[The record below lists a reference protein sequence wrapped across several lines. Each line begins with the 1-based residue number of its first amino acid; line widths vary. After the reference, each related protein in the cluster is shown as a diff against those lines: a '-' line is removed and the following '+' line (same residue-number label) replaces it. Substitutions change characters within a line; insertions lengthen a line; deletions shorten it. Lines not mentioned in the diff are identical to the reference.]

1 MKPNSKKSIVYAKV
15 LDRKVLMVEVF
26 IHPVCSLG
34 NQPATENKD
43 NKYKWFT
50 EEHFR
55 RLISKLQDVI
65 LARVLAPSET
75 KGKKKGKNDRMS
87 QCDCAETLPDHE
99 LLIQYQ
105 FVRKRMC
112 GQIVLV
118 QKKEESQAGDPK
130 VARDVQQSDYSG
142 GGYESCVFYP
152 EKLHVTV
159 MLNSQPGDQKPAA
172 KSQVTEDVQEQ
183 QPPKSTISKYFNKEN
198 VYATRSTLKKRAA
211 SKCLNKKNDSQ
222 GKSESYVCSNLPV
235 GVNSEETE
243 KENSK
248 VFDSA
253 KVQDVETDGRNEDIS
268 CVNQFSPKIE
278 THDVVP
284 LHESENGS
292 KQDEYDQK
300 ILKRRGNEDN
310 EQGWSQNEISADS
323 VSVTKEDVPQVASCS
338 DGFNSLKDVTNVEA
352 VKDTQKNKSESI
364 VSNSSKLK
372 RRRSFSESD
381 TTNSDTV
388 PCLRSRISKNKT
400 VKKQRAVSSDESGG
414 KRKAIAL
421 VDRTED
427 DNDFETPKVRRNTAK
442 RKGSDLSDDQD
453 LFTSAFS
460 TDDETSSNVKPDAK
474 GTINSKKRRT
484 NQVEIKGKAL
494 SGKAANLARKRVTT
508 RQAKTVNGTAV
519 TDLEDVTE
527 EPESSPARAIAVED
541 KPVKLNIRNVEELT
555 ASQTEQLVREYT
567 RELRDIFEGKIYCR
581 RHEDYKKGGKMKG
594 DLAFQ
599 VQFGSFSE
607 EQRDRIMGVLTNM
620 FCYKHS
626 KYFDYVSKVLLPE
639 TLVMVYMRVERKT
652 RLEAERLLLEGPTS
666 SK

>member
-1 MKPNSKKSIVYAKV
+1 MFDLVFRLLDDDQVIVKSKGLNIDFV
-15 LDRKVLMVEVF
+15 
-26 IHPVCSLG
+26 
-34 NQPATENKD
+34 
-43 NKYKWFT
+43 
-50 EEHFR
+50 
-55 RLISKLQDVI
+55 
-65 LARVLAPSET
+65 
-75 KGKKKGKNDRMS
+75 
-87 QCDCAETLPDHE
+87 
-99 LLIQYQ
+99 LLICVWCAVLS
-105 FVRKRMC
+105 VRK
-112 GQIVLV
+112 
-118 QKKEESQAGDPK
+118 
-130 VARDVQQSDYSG
+130 
-142 GGYESCVFYP
+142 
-152 EKLHVTV
+152 
-159 MLNSQPGDQKPAA
+159 
-172 KSQVTEDVQEQ
+172 
-183 QPPKSTISKYFNKEN
+183 
-198 VYATRSTLKKRAA
+198 
-211 SKCLNKKNDSQ
+211 KKNDSQ

-235 GVNSEETE
+235 GVDSEETE

-310 EQGWSQNEISADS
+310 EQGWSQNDISADS

-381 TTNSDTV
+381 TTNSDSV

-400 VKKQRAVSSDESGG
+400 VKKQRAVSNDESGD

-460 TDDETSSNVKPDAK
+460 TDNETSSNVKPDAK

-519 TDLEDVTE
+519 TDLEGKTTDCCFSFLFLLGQGLNRALIFHGM
-527 EPESSPARAIAVED
+527 PSLSPPR
-541 KPVKLNIRNVEELT
+541 
-555 ASQTEQLVREYT
+555 S
-567 RELRDIFEGKIYCR
+567 C
-581 RHEDYKKGGKMKG
+581 
-594 DLAFQ
+594 
-599 VQFGSFSE
+599 S
-607 EQRDRIMGVLTNM
+607 
-620 FCYKHS
+620 
-626 KYFDYVSKVLLPE
+626 
-639 TLVMVYMRVERKT
+639 
-652 RLEAERLLLEGPTS
+652 
-666 SK
+666 